1 MTDIVL
7 SVARSGP
14 VQVTVLTLLV
24 VALIARIV
32 AQLAARPARLEV
44 LRTLDMVA
52 APLLVAFVV
61 IILQRFAELS

>member
-14 VQVTVLTLLV
+14 VQATVLTLLV
-24 VALIARIV
+24 GALIARIV
-32 AQLAARPARLEV
+32 AQLAARPARPEV

-52 APLLVAFVV
+52 APLLIAFVV
-61 IILQRFAELS
+61 IILQRFHGLS

>member
-1 MTDIVL
+1 MTDIAL

-14 VQVTVLTLLV
+14 VQATVLTLLV

-32 AQLAARPARLEV
+32 AQLAARPARPEV

-52 APLLVAFVV
+52 VPLLVAFVV
-61 IILQRFAELS
+61 IILQRFHELS